1 MKNNRR
7 KKTFRMG
14 GGGPKSYR
22 IRYPKSKV
30 FNKRQYAT
38 LMICWIFST
47 FLSLCFGFQMIVY
60 KDHQVWLSIIPL
72 HTLTS
77 DLNPIYTQHDTR
89 TTTLALPPRLPA
101 LQLYRLS
108 QYGLTLM
115 AVSIKSALSSR
126 KLEKRA

>member
-1 MKNNRR
+1 
-7 KKTFRMG
+7 
-14 GGGPKSYR
+14 
-22 IRYPKSKV
+22 
-30 FNKRQYAT
+30 
-38 LMICWIFST
+38 
-47 FLSLCFGFQMIVY
+47 MIVY

-77 DLNPIYTQHDTR
+77 DLNPIYTQHDTNNDISI
-89 TTTLALPPRLPA
+89 APRLSA

-115 AVSIKSALSSR
+115 AVSIKSAISSR